1 MNPDCRMRGSGEPAD
16 LLAQRF
22 MLACKRIGYNGGR
35 RNRAL
40 DATQFKVPG
49 RAEQLPLF

>member
-1 MNPDCRMRGSGEPAD
+1 MRGNGELAD

-22 MLACKRIGYNGGR
+22 VLACKRIGYNGGR

-40 DATQFKVPG
+40 DTTQFKVPG